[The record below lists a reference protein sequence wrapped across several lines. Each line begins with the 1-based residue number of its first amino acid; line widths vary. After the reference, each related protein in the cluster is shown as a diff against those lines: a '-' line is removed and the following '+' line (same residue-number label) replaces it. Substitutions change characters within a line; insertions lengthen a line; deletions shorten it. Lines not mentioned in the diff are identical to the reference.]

1 MKRNSYLDHLLIEKI
16 PFSDKIKDI
25 KSTLEEKVNNLD
37 DNVRL
42 KKDLEESVNEL
53 RKILEKVNCGKSMKT
68 YISANN

>member
-1 MKRNSYLDHLLIEKI
+1 MLIEKI